1 MPFQVFGAGPLRY
14 PSKDH
19 PRSNYL
25 VLELCCYQSG
35 TELILVGQSRRI
47 ARDRDRRRCRFIKLD
62 PWCAELKRSEIGL
75 MGFLRQPRWCVL
87 VGTVLRGIGDG
98 IVSGRRGSGFRGTC
112 WLKRGSNFVSSGSN
126 IQTMTSP

>member
-1 MPFQVFGAGPLRY
+1 MLASLGTLLGTGIGGVVGLLSSIRGAQ
-14 PSKDH
+14 S
-19 PRSNYL
+19 SNVARL
-25 VLELCCYQSG
+25 VLWAFCGS
-35 TELILVGQSRRI
+35 LVG
-47 ARDRDRRRCRFIKLD
+47 A
-62 PWCAELKRSEIGL
+62 
-75 MGFLRQPRWCVL
+75 L